1 MIIILSE
8 RLLLGVG
15 EQKTKHKP

>member
-1 MIIILSE
+1 MIIIPSE